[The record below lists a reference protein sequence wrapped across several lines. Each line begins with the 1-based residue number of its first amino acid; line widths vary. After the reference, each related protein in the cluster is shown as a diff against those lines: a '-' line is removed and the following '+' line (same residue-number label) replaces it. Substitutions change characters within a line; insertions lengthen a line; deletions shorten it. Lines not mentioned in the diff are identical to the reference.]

1 MNTKKI
7 SHWMIMTILLRR
19 RKHIKEENIAEKKRL
34 HDQALK
40 LVEFL
45 CDEIANSNHST
56 AKKIFQLALFQAT
69 SHGIVEIVEHI
80 LRSYPNAIYLKNDN
94 EQSIFHLA
102 IECRHE
108 KVFNLIHQVGEFKT
122 IFLTQPDKLKNN
134 ALHLAGKLAPQQQL
148 CLKAGPVL
156 QMQREL
162 QWFKKWSL
170 KFGKGL
176 NVEDEEKVGVEKL
189 VVPRNKEE
197 KNSEKYTPV
206 EVFTDTHRELVKGGE
221 NWMRG
226 TATSCSLVAT
236 LIATVVFAAAITVP
250 GGNDSS
256 GHPIFYKKSIFLLFF
271 ICDALA
277 LFSSITSVLF
287 FLSILSSHYGE
298 EDFLVSLPRR
308 LIFGLVTL
316 FLSILSTM
324 IAFGAIVYLVFG
336 ESFKE
341 WIVIPIVV
349 LTCIPVVLFL
359 ILEYNLLL
367 EMYNSTYHNIFLNQ
381 SDVEIA
387 LYYYS
392 ILHSMDIFLIISPQ
406 AEREKTNTKLGS
418 EERKSGSG

>member
-1 MNTKKI
+1 MISGKELTLNNVLYVSDIHKNLVSRLLLNKYGFRMVFEFDKVVLTKSGVYVGKGYL
-7 SHWMIMTILLRR
+7 SSMRR

-162 QWFKKWSL
+162 QWFK
-170 KFGKGL
+170 
-176 NVEDEEKVGVEKL
+176 GVEKL

-298 EDFLVSLPRR
+298 EDFL
-308 LIFGLVTL
+308 
-316 FLSILSTM
+316 
-324 IAFGAIVYLVFG
+324 
-336 ESFKE
+336 
-341 WIVIPIVV
+341 
-349 LTCIPVVLFL
+349 
-359 ILEYNLLL
+359 
-367 EMYNSTYHNIFLNQ
+367 
-381 SDVEIA
+381 EIA